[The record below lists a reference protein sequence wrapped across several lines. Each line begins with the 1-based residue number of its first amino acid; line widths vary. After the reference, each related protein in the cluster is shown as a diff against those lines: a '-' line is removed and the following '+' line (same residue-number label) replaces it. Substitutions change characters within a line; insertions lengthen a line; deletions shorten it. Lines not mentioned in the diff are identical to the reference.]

1 MIVSLLLTLLV
12 DSIAAPPPPL
22 RPALQAQPAQPSAP
36 APPGQPPAASSPSE
50 DAATLPKDPAQ
61 VLVST
66 ASAVLLVPVKASLA
80 ADYEA
85 ALTLLQ
91 GAFASSDDQQA
102 RQVAAGW
109 KVMKAQEADSKGNVV
124 YLHMLQ
130 PAMAGIDYRPSMW
143 MDRLVQDLP
152 SDVLDKYRDALAGP
166 ASLLSLTDVAIM
178 SEAPAPAPKTDAV
191 PDAPS
196 GVQGTRPGPGTPPP
210 TGAPVKRPGGR

>member
-1 MIVSLLLTLLV
+1 M
-12 DSIAAPPPPL
+12 
-22 RPALQAQPAQPSAP
+22 
-36 APPGQPPAASSPSE
+36 
-50 DAATLPKDPAQ
+50 
-61 VLVST
+61 LVST
-66 ASAVLLVPVKASLA
+66 ASAVLLVPVKAALA

-152 SDVLDKYRDALAGP
+152 IDMLDKYRDALAGP

>member
-1 MIVSLLLTLLV
+1 MLALLV
-12 DSIAAPPPPL
+12 DSTAAPPPPL
-22 RPALQAQPAQPSAP
+22 LPALQAQSPQPSAP

-66 ASAVLLVPVKASLA
+66 ASAVLLVPVKATLA

-85 ALTLLQ
+85 AITLLQ
-91 GAFASSDDQQA
+91 GAFASSDDEQT

-152 SDVLDKYRDALAGP
+152 VDVLDKYRDALAGP
-166 ASLLSLTDVAIM
+166 ASLLSLTDVATM
-178 SEAPAPAPKTDAV
+178 SEAPAPAPKTGAGAE
-191 PDAPS
+191 APT
-196 GVQGTRPGPGTPPP
+196 GAEGTSPGTGTAPP
-210 TGAPVKRPGGR
+210 TGAPIKRPGGR

>member
-1 MIVSLLLTLLV
+1 VIVSLLLTLLV
-12 DSIAAPPPPL
+12 DSTAAPPPPL
-22 RPALQAQPAQPSAP
+22 IPALQAQSAPPSAP

-50 DAATLPKDPAQ
+50 DAATLPTDPAQ

-66 ASAVLLVPVKASLA
+66 ASAVLLVPVKASLT

-91 GAFASSDDQQA
+91 GAFASSDDEQT

-109 KVMKAQEADSKGNVV
+109 KMMKAQEADSKGNVV

-152 SDVLDKYRDALAGP
+152 VDVLDKYRDALAGP
-166 ASLLSLTDVAIM
+166 ASLLSLTDVATM
-178 SEAPAPAPKTDAV
+178 SEAPAPVPKTGAGAEV
-191 PDAPS
+191 PT
-196 GVQGTRPGPGTPPP
+196 GVQGSGPATGTPPTAGP
-210 TGAPVKRPGGR
+210 PNKRPGGR

>member
-12 DSIAAPPPPL
+12 DSTAAPPPPL
-22 RPALQAQPAQPSAP
+22 LPALQAQPAQPSAP

-50 DAATLPKDPAQ
+50 DAATLPSDPAQ

-80 ADYEA
+80 TDYEA
-85 ALTLLQ
+85 AITLLQ
-91 GAFASSDDQQA
+91 AAFASSDDEQA

-130 PAMAGIDYRPSMW
+130 PAIAGIDYRPSMW

-152 SDVLDKYRDALAGP
+152 VDVLDKYRDALAGP

-178 SEAPAPAPKTDAV
+178 SEAPAPAPKTDAAS
-191 PDAPS
+191 DAPT
-196 GVQGTRPGPGTPPP
+196 GVQGTRPGPGTPPS